1 MLRLLSQVAGSSDA
15 ALVFSLL
22 ANGGL
27 ALALVRVWRAREE
40 QQRRI
45 LAMLSEILKEIIPLT
60 STLALGSRE
69 GHRRKGG

>member
-1 MLRLLSQVAGSSDA
+1 MFRLLSQVAGSSDA
-15 ALVFSLL
+15 ALVLSLL

-60 STLALGSRE
+60 STLALGGRE
-69 GHRRKGG
+69 ARGRKSG